1 MALLLATKAFLQP
14 TPTAAM
20 LTDDA
25 CLCQTAYDKQQ
36 NVWWC
41 SNPLLGL
48 NPVYKKCECCVRGRV
63 LASFPGQFSITCS
76 MERAW
81 ERGQESI
88 EWDYFFLSLDS
99 RRLRDYG
106 IDEDSRLF
114 LAVKPTPS
122 RPPAGQPP
130 AEQRT
135 EEQAEEPP
143 APGSAFITNLRN
155 FLQRHFSAED
165 VDKIVSTMETVRVRV
180 TTGDHY
186 PCFSCFWL
194 PTAHF

>member
-1 MALLLATKAFLQP
+1 MGLL
-14 TPTAAM
+14 
-20 LTDDA
+20 
-25 CLCQTAYDKQQ
+25 
-36 NVWWC
+36 
-41 SNPLLGL
+41 
-48 NPVYKKCECCVRGRV
+48 
-63 LASFPGQFSITCS
+63 
-76 MERAW
+76 
-81 ERGQESI
+81 
-88 EWDYFFLSLDS
+88 FFLSDS

-135 EEQAEEPP
+135 EEQEEEPP

-165 VDKIVSTMETVRVRV
+165 VDKIVSTMEAVRVRV
-180 TTGDHY
+180 TTGDH
-186 PCFSCFWL
+186 
-194 PTAHF
+194 